1 MLNSQMPKA
10 RDRGLVV
17 QESHDEVL
25 VYDTETNKAHC
36 LNNSSAIVWRSC
48 DGTKTVTDIVY
59 EFERNNAGKV
69 TEDFVWL
76 AIDQLR
82 SKGLLESKVESKFP
96 GKSRRE
102 VLKTIGLASVVA
114 LPVIASLV
122 APPNAL
128 AATSCNCSAD
138 TDCALP
144 AMCTTT
150 MCDNVGTTATFTC
163 IA

>member
-1 MLNSQMPKA
+1 MLNSQLPKA
-10 RDRGLVV
+10 RDYGLVV

-25 VYDTETNKAHC
+25 VYDIDTNKAHC
-36 LNNSSAIVWRSC
+36 LNRSSAIVWKAC
-48 DGTKTVTDIVY
+48 DGHRTVSDIVR
-59 EFERNNAGKV
+59 EFELTSGDKV
-69 TEDFVWL
+69 SEDFVWL
-76 AIDQLR
+76 ALDQLGT
-82 SKGLLESKVESKFP
+82 KGLLNAKLETKVA

-102 VLKTIGLASVVA
+102 VLKTIGFASVVA

-128 AATSCNCSAD
+128 AATSCNCSSD
-138 TDCALP
+138 SDCASP

-150 MCDNVGTTATFTC
+150 MCDNAGTSATFTC